1 MKQAMET
8 KPKVH
13 DLGKAIQRMKADK
26 EAITRKLDE
35 EYTSKRAKRAQTN
48 QPAELPTGR

>member
-26 EAITRKLDE
+26 EAINKHLDE
-35 EYTSKRAKRAQTN
+35 HGTLKNFTGVKIIKIN
-48 QPAELPTGR
+48 ELPNHR